1 MLQHLLNENNLW
13 SLFKDYGLDD
23 VDMIFINELIN
34 RPPAE
39 LSVEWMCNGRP
50 VEKSFLYEVIKSF
63 ILFVL
68 YYRMLLDCS

>member
-1 MLQHLLNENNLW
+1 MLQHLLNENDLW
-13 SLFKDYGLDD
+13 SSFKDYGLDD

-34 RPPAE
+34 RPHAE

>member
-1 MLQHLLNENNLW
+1 MLQHLLNENDLW
-13 SLFKDYGLDD
+13 SSFKDYGLDD

-34 RPPAE
+34 RPHAE

-68 YYRMLLDCS
+68 YNCMLLDCS